1 MHTTVISELFKKIY
15 FYDFTLTF
23 QKTERGLNAIFYKR
37 HNCIYSS
44 KKMGLSICIIA
55 KDEMH
60 EVGTVKHLES
70 YCTWDEHVNWLFPHL
85 ISSSAENSSCK
96 DCISSS
102 FLCITSTLSSK
113 QAFSYNCKIQMFF
126 NRWLWWMS
134 RIYHTFS
141 LKD

>member
-37 HNCIYSS
+37 LNFIYSS
-44 KKMGLSICIIA
+44 KKMVLSICIIA

-70 YCTWDEHVNWLFPHL
+70 YCT
-85 ISSSAENSSCK
+85 
-96 DCISSS
+96 
-102 FLCITSTLSSK
+102 
-113 QAFSYNCKIQMFF
+113 
-126 NRWLWWMS
+126 
-134 RIYHTFS
+134 
-141 LKD
+141 